1 MATTDKRR
9 YSSEIGEE
17 AGKLL
22 PLVGLGTG
30 LVVWYLVTTLS
41 NGVITN
47 FHPVDT
53 FMVLT
58 ELLATPSFYA
68 EHVYVS
74 LYRFGIALVLCV
86 AVGIP
91 LGILV
96 GFFTPAE
103 RAATVLLQ
111 FMRMISPLAWFPTAI
126 IVFGVGTG
134 SSVFVM
140 FMAGVWPVL
149 LNTAHGIST
158 IDEDWVTVAESLGG
172 DTRSIIQRVVVP
184 GVVPDILTG
193 LRLAVGILWIIL
205 VPAEMLG
212 VNSGLG
218 YYILDARDRFAYAEI
233 PAVML
238 VIGFIGY
245 WLDLGIRRLHD
256 RRTST

>member
-1 MATTDKRR
+1 MATKEERQ
-9 YSSEIGEE
+9 YSSEVGEE
-17 AGKLL
+17 AGKIL
-22 PLVGLGTG
+22 PLAGLGGG
-30 LVVWYLVTTLS
+30 LIAWYLVTTLS
-41 NGVITN
+41 SGVITN
-47 FHPVDT
+47 FHPADT

-58 ELLATPSFYA
+58 ELLSTQSFYA
-68 EHVYVS
+68 EHIYIS
-74 LYRFGIALVLCV
+74 LYRFGISLVLCV
-86 AVGIP
+86 SVGIP

-111 FMRMISPLAWFPTAI
+111 FMRMISPLAWFPIAI

-140 FMAGVWPVL
+140 FMAGVWPIL

-172 DTRSIIQRVVVP
+172 DTRSIIQRIVVP

-238 VIGFIGY
+238 IIGFIGY
-245 WLDLGIRRLHD
+245 WLDLGIRWLHT
-256 RRTST
+256 RRTSA